1 MFGWLITLLGW
12 IGLVVLTLS
21 FGSYAL
27 LHMIN
32 AYYFKTQNLQK
43 RYNAEWA
50 LVTGASTGM
59 NAPQVPLIQRQI
71 SLNLG
76 CARNVVRSFELLSQR
91 SQALEIASFYS
102 TGIGKSIAEKLAKQ
116 KLNVVLVALDEPH
129 LENTFRELK
138 KNYPQQQFIKVRSV
152 M

>member
-12 IGLVVLTLS
+12 IGLAVLMLS

-50 LVTGASTGM
+50 LVTGASTGA
-59 NAPQVPLIQRQI
+59 NAPHVPLIQCQI
-71 SLNLG
+71 TLDLG
-76 CARNVVRSFELLSQR
+76 CARNDVRCC
-91 SQALEIASFYS
+91 
-102 TGIGKSIAEKLAKQ
+102 
-116 KLNVVLVALDEPH
+116 
-129 LENTFRELK
+129 
-138 KNYPQQQFIKVRSV
+138 
-152 M
+152 